1 MDLLFEWNRRKAR
14 DNVVKHGVTFDEAT
28 TVFEDW
34 LSITI
39 VDPLHS
45 DEEERFVLIGHSHR
59 NRLLVVVHTERGD
72 RIRIISARRA
82 TAKERRSYEENA

>member
-1 MDLLFEWNRRKAR
+1 MYLLFEWNRRKAR